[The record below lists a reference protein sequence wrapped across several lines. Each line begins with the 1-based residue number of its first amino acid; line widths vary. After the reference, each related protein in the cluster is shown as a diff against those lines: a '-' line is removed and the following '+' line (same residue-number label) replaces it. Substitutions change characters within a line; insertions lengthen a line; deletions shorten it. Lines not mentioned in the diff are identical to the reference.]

1 MQEYLDKIAELKDD
15 TKGINSLRETT
26 KLFVEFLE
34 KPEEVAQL
42 LAKRGGDLGHLGEGL
57 VLGLSSKLS
66 RPVAIEKGKKALL
79 FHMASK
85 LSYLESLYDYVNNE
99 IKNSEDKIDQT
110 YKLVSITNQQDLFQ
124 RKAQYNQDP
133 LTKEYMIKQLHVVVS
148 ERASIAQTEL
158 DATTLL
164 QRIFATLERIGS
176 ISLSELEQAI
186 IRHTNN
192 YDLIDKTFKSYL
204 GADTMPQVVLEDL
217 DIPRP
222 PVLNGEK
229 QYLEYINTQQAT
241 TAEDELPTLDHIVDA
256 MPNAAKRLYQA
267 VTAFKELIDQLA
279 KRFEKGQKAFKDLN
293 EMYKQKIE
301 EFTKEPVTPVAINNV
316 TTSFTTLLKNYVIAD
331 SNALEMV
338 HKYGHIVVNHI
349 LLYIY
354 MGDLLDLILV
364 SGTIGKDGRNPYA
377 IKQQKK
383 AAIIEKMGNLNT
395 VDLLKAE
402 GKATPPEEPAKAEDG
417 TVEETPKEQ

>member
-1 MQEYLDKIAELKDD
+1 
-15 TKGINSLRETT
+15 
-26 KLFVEFLE
+26 
-34 KPEEVAQL
+34 
-42 LAKRGGDLGHLGEGL
+42 
-57 VLGLSSKLS
+57 
-66 RPVAIEKGKKALL
+66 
-79 FHMASK
+79 
-85 LSYLESLYDYVNNE
+85 
-99 IKNSEDKIDQT
+99 
-110 YKLVSITNQQDLFQ
+110 
-124 RKAQYNQDP
+124 
-133 LTKEYMIKQLHVVVS
+133 MIKQLHVVVS

-158 DATTLL
+158 DAPTLL

-204 GADTMPQVVLEDL
+204 GAETMPQVVLEDL

-301 EFTKEPVTPVAINNV
+301 ELER
-316 TTSFTTLLKNYVIAD
+316 LL
-331 SNALEMV
+331 
-338 HKYGHIVVNHI
+338 
-349 LLYIY
+349 
-354 MGDLLDLILV
+354 
-364 SGTIGKDGRNPYA
+364 P
-377 IKQQKK
+377 QKR
-383 AAIIEKMGNLNT
+383 
-395 VDLLKAE
+395 
-402 GKATPPEEPAKAEDG
+402 
-417 TVEETPKEQ
+417 